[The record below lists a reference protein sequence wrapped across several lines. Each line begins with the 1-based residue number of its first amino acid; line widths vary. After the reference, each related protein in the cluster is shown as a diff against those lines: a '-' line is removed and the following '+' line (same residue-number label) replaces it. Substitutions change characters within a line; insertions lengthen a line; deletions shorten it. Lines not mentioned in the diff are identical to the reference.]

1 MNWLPGEPGS
11 SISSFCFSEPVT
23 PLKSY
28 SMIFLSA
35 PAEMQMMDLP
45 ELLLLMPAHPI
56 NSPAI
61 SVREMEVLD
70 FFMERDG
77 QRNGQK

>member
-1 MNWLPGEPGS
+1 
-11 SISSFCFSEPVT
+11 
-23 PLKSY
+23 
-28 SMIFLSA
+28 
-35 PAEMQMMDLP
+35 MDLP
-45 ELLLLMPAHPI
+45 ELSLPMPAYPT

-61 SVREMEVLD
+61 SIREMEVLG

>member
-1 MNWLPGEPGS
+1 
-11 SISSFCFSEPVT
+11 
-23 PLKSY
+23 
-28 SMIFLSA
+28 MIFLSA

>member
-1 MNWLPGEPGS
+1 
-11 SISSFCFSEPVT
+11 
-23 PLKSY
+23 SY